1 MNTARGRRELQ
12 KMFGNTKAAIGDSW
26 KTTLL
31 VNAERVST
39 PLVVRMLDQI
49 GLNANTTQPFR
60 LVDNGCGAGVVAAQ
74 LQRMIRPEVMKESN
88 VLCGDFPE
96 AMVELVKERIESEGW
111 VNTRAERIDAQVSVF
126 GLSGGWRR

>member
-39 PLVVRMLDQI
+39 PLVVRMLGQI
-49 GLNANTTQPFR
+49 GLDENTTKPFR
-60 LVDNGCGAGVVAAQ
+60 LVDNGCGSGVVAAN
-74 LQRMIRPEVMKESN
+74 LQRLIRPDVMKESS

-96 AMVELVKERIESEGW
+96 TMVELVKERIESEGW
-111 VNTRAERIDAQVSVF
+111 VNTTAERIDAQVS
-126 GLSGGWRR
+126 GIWPLGGWRC